1 MQTSAYWYDGK
12 TSDRIA
18 VNISLEDSGL
28 IWFTY
33 QGVDYRFNLS
43 ESKVAPRI
51 GSSPFFIDLIDGS
64 RLEIPSSKEV
74 IDVITIDTPHRLIHA
89 LESNLRY
96 IFLSVVI
103 SVGIL
108 ALTFVY
114 GIPSAAK
121 YIANA
126 LPADIEKHMG
136 SDTLDLLDKTML
148 SPSELTASRQ
158 KELLSYFE
166 STIDQFDRSEDFN
179 IQFRS
184 SKQMGP
190 NAFALPSGTIVF
202 TDEIVKLADDDRE
215 LVAVLAH
222 EIGHVKGRH
231 ILRHVLQDS
240 VFGLMVVILTGDL
253 SSVSAMV
260 VSMPVILA
268 QLKHSR
274 QFETESDEYAKQF
287 LKRRDIDPVFLAELF
302 KKLQDLNGEGE
313 IGNFLSSHPLTSER
327 IKKATD

>member
-12 TSDRIA
+12 TSDQIA
-18 VNISLEDSGL
+18 VNVLLEDSGL

-33 QGVDYRFNLS
+33 QGVDYRFNRS
-43 ESKVAPRI
+43 EFKVAPRI
-51 GSSPFFIDLIDGS
+51 GSSPFFVDLIDGS
-64 RLEIPSSKEV
+64 RLEIPYSKEV
-74 IDVITIDTPHRLIHA
+74 TDVIVIDTPHRLIHA

-96 IFLSVVI
+96 ILLSVVI
-103 SVGIL
+103 SVAIL
-108 ALTFVY
+108 ALTVVY

-121 YIANA
+121 YIAFA
-126 LPADIEKHMG
+126 LPTDIEKHMG

-148 SPSELTASRQ
+148 GPSELSASRQ
-158 KELLSYFE
+158 RQLLSYFK

-184 SKQMGP
+184 SEQMGP

-268 QLKHSR
+268 QLKYSR

-287 LKRRDIDPVFLAELF
+287 LKQRDIDPVFLAELF
-302 KKLQDLNGEGE
+302 KKLQDLNGESE
-313 IGNFLSSHPLTSER
+313 IGNFLSSHPLTAER